1 MKTIAGLFENEQNA
15 DAAIRELQRDG
26 FDRNRFGII
35 TRNRVTQKV
44 DREEVIQEGTIQ
56 AESKLGPA
64 GGAAVGGITGLLFG
78 LGALLI
84 PGIGPV
90 VAAGT
95 IAASLGAVAG
105 AAGLGAAAGGL
116 LGALTSQGITE
127 EEADFYAE
135 GVKRGGVLVFVE
147 AEEEHTSLVK
157 EVMQKHG
164 VVEIS
169 TRRKNWEEAGWTG
182 YNEAATPDESY
193 PRL

>member
-1 MKTIAGLFENEQNA
+1 MKTIVGLFENEQNA

-26 FDRNRFGII
+26 FDRNRFGVI
-35 TRNRVTQKV
+35 TQNRVMQKV
-44 DREEVIQEGTIQ
+44 NREEEIQEGPIQ

-64 GGAAVGGITGLLFG
+64 GGATVGGLTGLLFG

-90 VAAGT
+90 VATGA
-95 IAASLGAVAG
+95 IAAAVGGAG
-105 AAGLGAAAGGL
+105 IGAAAGGL

-127 EEADFYAE
+127 EGADFYAE
-135 GVKRGGVLVFVE
+135 GIKRGGVLVIVE
-147 AEEEHTSLVK
+147 AEESHVPLVK

-169 TRRKNWEEAGWTG
+169 ARRKDWQAAGWTG
-182 YNEAATPDESY
+182 YNEAVTPDENY

>member
-15 DAAIRELQRDG
+15 DAAIRELQHGG
-26 FDRNRFGII
+26 FDRNRFGVI

-95 IAASLGAVAG
+95 ITASLGAVAG

-127 EEADFYAE
+127 EDADFYAE

-147 AEEEHTSLVK
+147 AEEEHVPLVK

-169 TRRKNWEEAGWTG
+169 TRRKNWEEAGWAG
-182 YNEAATPDESY
+182 YNEAVTPDESY

>member
-26 FDRNRFGII
+26 FDRNHFGVI

-44 DREEVIQEGTIQ
+44 DREEMIQEGTIQ

-64 GGAAVGGITGLLFG
+64 GGAAIGGITGLLFG

-127 EEADFYAE
+127 EDANFYAE

-147 AEEEHTSLVK
+147 AEEEHAPLVK

-182 YNEAATPDESY
+182 YSEAVAPDESY